1 MIVLFYECFHLASL
15 YIYTFKKCLSTTVPC
30 AIGTYLDTR
39 VNYCVFCKK
48 GTYQNAE
55 AQITCVDCPRG
66 YTTENDGNYDVDQCS
81 GRFTVRV
88 SHRKHSNRRRRN
100 CSSTFVFKVR

>member
-1 MIVLFYECFHLASL
+1 M
-15 YIYTFKKCLSTTVPC
+15 
-30 AIGTYLDTR
+30 DTR

-88 SHRKHSNRRRRN
+88 SHIKRSIWKRTTVSVQMLNQGIGSVNVHSIAQSRQYDMLL
-100 CSSTFVFKVR
+100 